1 MKKVW
6 LRFGGVDDDVI
17 LENIRRQGTGSVS
30 QLSWL
35 KKL

>member
-6 LRFGGVDDDVI
+6 LRFGGVDGSII
-17 LENIRRQGTGSVS
+17 LENIRRQWTGAVS